1 MSKAQVYETLP
12 YDLSGSR
19 SKNRF
24 RNELLWGLE
33 KLYEVYKTRENFCIV
48 FDYACDIEIHFD
60 NRFEFYQIKT
70 SNKGSAYTIG
80 KISDPDK
87 QGNSILGKVYI
98 LKKIIDETNKFE
110 NTKIAIVVN
119 VPLKTLDKTIHSS
132 VKELNLNTLK
142 DIQSQ
147 KEKTTSKKI
156 FIETQSKDKIIENL
170 KAEVKSE
177 IIDLSEVYY
186 INSTLDLVNPE
197 NTLIGETVKFIE
209 EITGKEAVRVI
220 TLYRILTDMIN
231 EKACYELACNNYNDI
246 EKFKGITKEEF
257 ESILKRTVHISN
269 NYIKEAKKLVED
281 NYKSFYEQTKLTI
294 GISSIVKSLNNNL
307 VLHNLKEKIIDYIKE
322 NIEEFIC
329 EFKEI
334 VEKILSV
341 FNEEFPIEYSEHEK
355 VALIILM
362 LAKYKEDLNE

>member
-33 KLYEVYKTRENFCIV
+33 KLYEVYKTGENFCIV

-98 LKKIIDETNKFE
+98 LKKIIDETKKFE
-110 NTKIAIVVN
+110 TTKIAIVVN

-142 DIQSQ
+142 DIQPQ
-147 KEKTTSKKI
+147 KDKLSSKKV

-197 NTLIGETVKFIE
+197 DTLIGVTLKFIE

-220 TLYRILTDMIN
+220 TLYRTLTDIIT
-231 EKACYELACNNYNDI
+231 ERACYELVCDNYNDV
-246 EKFKGITKEEF
+246 EKYKGITKEEF
-257 ESILKRTVHISN
+257 EFILERTVLLSN
-269 NYIKEAKKLVED
+269 NYIKEAKKLVEE
-281 NYKSFYEQTKLTI
+281 NYKVFYEKLKLI
-294 GISSIVKSLNNNL
+294 KGISSIVKSLTNNL
-307 VLHNLKEKIIDYIKE
+307 VLNNLKEKILDYIKD
-322 NIEEFIC
+322 NIENFIC
-329 EFKEI
+329 EFREI
-334 VEKILSV
+334 VENILIV
-341 FNEEFPIEYSEHEK
+341 FNEDFPLEYSEHER